1 MIKNIILGN
10 EDVNLALAEF
20 SDDTSEENFLRLIA
34 CLAESYDMDDQYFVA
49 FDGDTFQSI
58 HEEDGDYLVMFTSL
72 ESAELGPDTDL
83 MVMDLDNLI
92 GNVLLDE
99 QMSGF
104 VIDPFSECVFIDRDA
119 ANVVRSVALSGPV
132 IEVMKD
138 MTDMDLNERL
148 WLAQEIEK
156 GEDNYVPNKVLA
168 AVLYNEIADAAMDP
182 EYEPDPDDMQ
192 EIDSAKSEAMTHLGR
207 LILEGAFFER
217 DEERAK
223 ELFSMAAAKLNT
235 EAMVELGRLEEKN
248 DNPEGAAALYQKAAM
263 MGETQGLVEFGRMML
278 YGLGVEKNPGMAEE
292 CFLKAS
298 DMGLGDAFYYLGLMA
313 EKGMLRE
320 PDEEKAEFYY
330 SQGAD
335 FDDRRCMDKMIE
347 LFGGLEDDDEDDD
360 DYEDPE
366 DDPYIFDFSKG
377 PRDLRS

>member
-10 EDVNLALAEF
+10 EDLNLALAEF
-20 SDDTSEENFLRLIA
+20 SDNTCEENYLKIIA
-34 CLAESYDMDDQYFVA
+34 NLAESYDLDDQYFVA

-58 HEEDGDYLVMFTSL
+58 HEDDGDYLVMFTSL
-72 ESAELGPDTDL
+72 EAAEMGPDTDL

-99 QMSGF
+99 EMAGF

-132 IEVMKD
+132 VEVMKD
-138 MTDMDLNERL
+138 LSDMDLNERL
-148 WLAQEIEK
+148 WLAEEIEK
-156 GEDNYVPNKVLA
+156 GEENYVPNKVLA
-168 AVLYNEIADAAMDP
+168 AVMYNEIADAI
-182 EYEPDPDDMQ
+182 YEPEDEPDQDDLR
-192 EIDSAKSEAMTHLGR
+192 EITSARAEAMTHLGR

-217 DEERAK
+217 DEDRAR
-223 ELFSMAAAKLNT
+223 ELFTTAAQMLNT
-235 EAMVELGRLEEKN
+235 GAMVELGKLEEEEG
-248 DNPEGAAALYQKAAM
+248 DFEGAASLYQKASM
-263 MGETQGLVEFGRMML
+263 MGEIQGLVEFGRMKL
-278 YGLGVEKNPGMAEE
+278 YGTGMTADPDIAEE

-298 DMGLGDAFYYLGLMA
+298 EMGQGDACYYLGLMA
-313 EKGMLRE
+313 EKGMKGD
-320 PDEEKAEFYY
+320 PDLEKAEYYY

-335 FDDRRCMDKMIE
+335 FEDRRCMDKMIE
-347 LFGGLEDDDEDDD
+347 LFGGLEEDDEDE
-360 DYEDPE
+360 EDFDEPE